1 VLEAN
6 KAALALERLYA
17 AQEAACGQNL
27 GWDEE
32 AGEWRDFREADYE
45 AEGMTPPP
53 VEDQG
58 EGESDMDIDE
68 DSD

>member
-17 AQEAACGQNL
+17 AQEAACGQNS